1 MISGPDIICL
11 HTRSADTLAWNS
23 YPSVVNTARIA
34 LKPRLANAQLLAIS
48 SPKAALRVLTHS
60 MLEQAFQVGSAARL
74 RFHTRLGGT
83 ERDRKWPKV
92 TGQRAELGRGSNA
105 A

>member
-1 MISGPDIICL
+1 M
-11 HTRSADTLAWNS
+11 
-23 YPSVVNTARIA
+23 VNTARIA

-48 SPKAALRVLTHS
+48 SPKAALCVLTHL
-60 MLEQAFQVGSAARL
+60 MLEQAFQVGSAARV

-83 ERDRKWPKV
+83 ERVRKWPKV
-92 TGQRAELGRGSNA
+92 TGERAELGRGSNA

>member
-1 MISGPDIICL
+1 
-11 HTRSADTLAWNS
+11 
-23 YPSVVNTARIA
+23 
-34 LKPRLANAQLLAIS
+34 
-48 SPKAALRVLTHS
+48 
-60 MLEQAFQVGSAARL
+60 MLEQAFQAGSAARL

-92 TGQRAELGRGSNA
+92 TGQRAELGWGSNA